1 MIFAALLGAL
11 CTLIAAALGAP
22 FLTTRRAEASPPAG
36 RGESSRSLLRQL
48 RDLDDDLAAGR
59 VLEADHH
66 RLRSDLER
74 QAADALHRDGS
85 PAGARRV
92 PVAVRERGSGR
103 PGPTRSRWTR
113 LGVGIGVFALVAAG
127 LTALLLGAVDQRTP
141 QAAATGTAP
150 TSASPTRNG
159 SASATPRT
167 GDPLSPDALAEVE
180 AALKVVRRNPGQA
193 AAHVEL
199 ARGYTAVRQPQL
211 AVVEYL
217 AATRL
222 DPANAEANTALAM
235 VAYRAGSAR
244 QAVALVSRALDEHPG
259 YPEALYTRGLIRAM
273 GLHQTT
279 AAARDLKA
287 YQRAA
292 PHGAHRTTVSTVL
305 ALLAA
310 EAIK

>member
-1 MIFAALLGAL
+1 MTFAVLLGAL

-22 FLTTRRAEASPPAG
+22 FLTTRRADASPPAG
-36 RGESSRSLLRQL
+36 RVESSRSLLRQL

-59 VLEADHH
+59 LLEADHQ

-74 QAADALHRDGS
+74 QAADALRRDGS
-85 PAGARRV
+85 TAGGSRG
-92 PVAVRERGSGR
+92 PVAVRDSRRGR
-103 PGPTRSRWTR
+103 PTPTRSRWTR
-113 LGVGIGVFALVAAG
+113 LGVGIGVVALVAAG
-127 LTALLLGAVDQRTP
+127 LTALLLGAVDQRAP
-141 QAAATGTAP
+141 QAAAAGTDPAA
-150 TSASPTRNG
+150 ASPGQDG
-159 SASATPRT
+159 SSTGARA
-167 GDPLSPDALAEVE
+167 GDPLGPEALAEVE
-180 AALKVVRRNPGQA
+180 AAMEVVKRHPARA

-199 ARGYTAVRQPQL
+199 ARAYTAVRQPQL
-211 AVVEYL
+211 ATVEYL

-222 DPANAEANTALAM
+222 DPANPEANTALAM

-244 QAVALVSRALDEHPG
+244 QADVLVSRALHAHPT

-273 GLHQTT
+273 GLHRTA
-279 AAARDLKA
+279 AAARDLEA

-292 PHGAHRTTVSTVL
+292 PHGAHRRTVSTVL